1 MSFLRYFISMI
12 AYALV
17 VLPAIQGYPMAKEIV
32 TSGLVVRYAMIAI
45 LGAIT
50 YLSWYKAVDL
60 VGCAMGTAL
69 NSTAALW
76 TIIFSAVLFGSKIS
90 CGLQYGEWLSLQ
102 VCLFLQ
108 LIRKHGR
115 RIYQIRSR
123 SKKRGGILC

>member
-1 MSFLRYFISMI
+1 MI

-60 VGCAMGTAL
+60 VGGAMGTAL

-76 TIIFSAVLFGSKIS
+76 TIIFSAVLFGNKIS
-90 CGLQYGEWLSLQ
+90 LWLAIWG
-102 VCLFLQ
+102 VVIVAGVFVFA
-108 LIRKHGR
+108 IDPKTW
-115 RIYQIRSR
+115 
-123 SKKRGGILC
+123 KKNISNKKQK